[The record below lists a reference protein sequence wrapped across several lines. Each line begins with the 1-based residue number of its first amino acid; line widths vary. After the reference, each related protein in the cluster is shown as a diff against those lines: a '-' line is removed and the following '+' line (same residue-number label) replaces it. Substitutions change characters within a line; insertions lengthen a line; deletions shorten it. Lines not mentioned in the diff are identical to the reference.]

1 MPKNSIMQIEKDE
14 KKILEELETN
24 ANKSVNE
31 IAKTCG
37 FSRQKVWRIIKN
49 LEKNNTIWG
58 YIPVLDE
65 VKLNKKSFIL
75 LMKKTSKPV
84 TQELM
89 DQIINREL
97 SKKVKKTG
105 IEIISSFYTNG
116 IYDWVVCFNAADLKD
131 AKGFVEVFNKLYQ
144 GYVSDIHLLEN
155 MFSVVG
161 SRIANPEIER
171 LNDFINI

>member
-14 KKILEELETN
+14 KRILEELETN

-89 DQIINREL
+89 DQIINRDL

-105 IEIISSFYTNG
+105 IEIISSIYTNG
-116 IYDWVVCFNAADLKD
+116 IYDWVLYFNAADLKD

-155 MFSVVG
+155 MFPVVG

-171 LNDFINI
+171 LNDFISI